1 MDIQNSSLM
10 ELSFQC
16 SQNYE
21 PLFVKNAS
29 LRTEKDSSNLRI
41 VIVVLVD
48 FQYYPLY
55 LQR

>member
-1 MDIQNSSLM
+1 M
-10 ELSFQC
+10 ELSLQC
-16 SQNYE
+16 AENYE
-21 PLFVKNAS
+21 LLFVKNAS
-29 LRTEKDSSNLRI
+29 FRAEKDSSNLRI

>member
-1 MDIQNSSLM
+1 M
-10 ELSFQC
+10 ELCFQC

-29 LRTEKDSSNLRI
+29 LRAEKDSNNLRI

-48 FQYYPLY
+48 FQYYPFY

>member
-1 MDIQNSSLM
+1 M

-29 LRTEKDSSNLRI
+29 LRAEKDSNNLRI

-48 FQYYPLY
+48 FQYYPFY